1 VKNRSTR
8 TAKSP
13 DHTKPP
19 VAAAEVLAWVSDC
32 LEGGLCFIAK
42 GILVFENARF
52 GELVEVPVSMPDLLG
67 SGVSTLRSQLFSDA
81 IVWNQEPLS
90 TRGSKT
96 YRLSDGQGHPLV
108 YECRFNVVPYHGD
121 TGVLLVLQDVTE
133 HTELVQEASQIA
145 RFQSVLARIGTLA
158 VSDAPAQELMDEAVS
173 HTAKALDVALCLILV
188 PRESDDRLSLVA
200 GVGIDTKLIGKLTV
214 EGGTHS
220 QAGYA
225 IRERLPVIVRDLRRE
240 TRFTPS
246 KLLTEHGGIA
256 GMCVPMLVE
265 DRVYGAMKA
274 HSKSVRDFT
283 EKELEFL
290 CAVANTVATVFERR
304 RRADTQRDLYHR
316 LFMSAQDGIMLTDTE
331 GCILE
336 WNPALERMTGWTSD
350 ETLGQRPTI
359 LKSGKQGPDFYDR
372 LWQTLRAGH
381 PFADRFVNRRKDGSQ
396 FLVWESVS
404 PVKDRDG
411 TTQYYMAILTDL
423 TEREQMLEA
432 LRHAEQVKLVGQL
445 AGGILHEVRNPLIGL
460 GSLATHLADQE
471 HLPQAARDRCRLIA
485 REAARIDELLE
496 SHLSQL
502 RPRPFGLQPCDLP
515 SLIDDTLTLLNP
527 NLTKQSVRVTKRIAA
542 DLPLAEAS
550 RAHLQQVCLNITMN
564 AIDAMPNGGALTISA
579 RVESRRGPGVLLA
592 FSDTGKGIPPNDLK
606 RIFEP
611 FFTSGKAKG
620 VGLGLT
626 ITHDMVERH
635 GGQLTISSPPGS
647 GAIVEVWLPLKHEME
662 HDLAT
667 PPR

>member
-1 VKNRSTR
+1 MKNRTTHSSP
-8 TAKSP
+8 AKNP
-13 DHTKPP
+13 AQAKPE

-32 LEGGLCFIAK
+32 LEGGLCLIDK
-42 GILVFENARF
+42 GILVFENAQF
-52 GELVEVPVSMPDLLG
+52 GELVEAPAVSRDESTQGETSIRARLFTDSMVWNKETLG
-67 SGVSTLRSQLFSDA
+67 SKGSQ
-81 IVWNQEPLS
+81 
-90 TRGSKT
+90 T
-96 YRLSDGQGHPLV
+96 YRLVDREGQTLI
-108 YECRFNVVPYHGD
+108 YECRYNVVPYHGA
-121 TGVLLVLQDVTE
+121 TGVLLVLRNVTN

-158 VSDAPAQELMDEAVS
+158 VSDAPAPELMSEAVR
-173 HTAKALDVALCLILV
+173 HTAEALDVGLCKILV
-188 PRESDDRLSLVA
+188 PRESDDHLAVVA
-200 GVGIDTKLIGKLTV
+200 GMGLEPELIGKLTI

-225 IRERLPVIVRDLRRE
+225 IRERLPVVVRDLRKE

-265 DRVYGAMKA
+265 DRVYGAMTA

-283 EKELEFL
+283 VKELEFL
-290 CAVANTVATVFERR
+290 CTVANTVATVLERR
-304 RRADTQRDLYHR
+304 RRADTQRDLFHR

-336 WNPALERMTGWTSD
+336 WNPALERMTGWKRD
-350 ETLGQRPTI
+350 EALGQRPSI
-359 LKSGKQGPDFYDR
+359 LKSGKLSPEFYER
-372 LWQTLRAGH
+372 LGQAIRSGLA
-381 PFADRFVNRRKDGSQ
+381 FVDRFVNRRKDGSE

-411 TTQYYMAILTDL
+411 TTQFYLAILTDL
-423 TEREQMLEA
+423 SEREQMLEA
-432 LRHAEQVKLVGQL
+432 LRHAEQVKLAGQL

-460 GSLATHLADQE
+460 GSLATHLAEQE
-471 HLPQAARDRCRLIA
+471 ELPRTVRDRCALIA

-502 RPRPFGLQPCDLP
+502 RPRPFDLRPCDLP
-515 SLIDDTLTLLNP
+515 SLIDDMLTLLRP
-527 NLTKQSVRVTKRIAA
+527 NLIKQRIVVRKTIPDVPSV
-542 DLPLAEAS
+542 EAS
-550 RAHLQQVCLNITMN
+550 RTHLQQAFLNISMN
-564 AIDAMPNGGALTISA
+564 AIDAMPTGGELTVTAALVA
-579 RVESRRGPGVLLA
+579 KQGPGISVT
-592 FSDTGKGIPPNDLK
+592 FSDTGKGIEPEDLR

-611 FFTSGKAKG
+611 FFTNGKAKG

-626 ITHDMVERH
+626 ITQDIVERH

-647 GAIVEVWLPLKHEME
+647 GAMVEVWLPLKRE
-662 HDLAT
+662 T
-667 PPR
+667 